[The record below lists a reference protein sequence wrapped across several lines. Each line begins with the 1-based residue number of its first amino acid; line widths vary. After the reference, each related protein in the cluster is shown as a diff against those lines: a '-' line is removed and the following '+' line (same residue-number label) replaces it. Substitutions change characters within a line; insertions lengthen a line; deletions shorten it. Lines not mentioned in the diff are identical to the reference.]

1 MGIPVIVYGHSTSY
15 NDFYTEE
22 TVDLYAYAEFD
33 SVDGKDQYRIMDMSP
48 RGSNRDGAAI
58 RFVAERLKTRPE
70 ELKMLFLV
78 SDGQPSGLYYGG
90 DLAKEDLRTLKSNLK
105 RQGILLFAAAIG
117 DDQEVIEEIY
127 QDGFLNISD
136 ISKLPVRIAKKILSY
151 LR

>member
-1 MGIPVIVYGHSTSY
+1 
-15 NDFYTEE
+15 
-22 TVDLYAYAEFD
+22 
-33 SVDGKDQYRIMDMSP
+33 MDMSP
-48 RGSNRDGAAI
+48 KGCNRDGAAI

-78 SDGQPSGLYYGG
+78 SDGQPSGLYYSG
-90 DLAKEDLRTLKSNLK
+90 DLAKEDLKTLKSNLK

-117 DDQEVIEEIY
+117 ADRKVIEEIY

-136 ISKLPVRIAKKILSY
+136 ISKLSVRIAKKILSY